1 MFTEFRRMASLR
13 RMEFGKEASDH
24 RLRRKEDTE
33 EAMPTAWNVYD
44 NYPSIINYNKKKI
57 KNIKFI
63 EIT

>member
-1 MFTEFRRMASLR
+1 
-13 RMEFGKEASDH
+13 MEFGKEASDH